1 MKYNYSRGENK
12 VAIIY
17 GETFASVLKKRP
29 VTTESIVVL
38 ANQRYYDLF
47 SEKINYAFGEQL
59 GLTGI
64 FVAMMF
70 IAMTYKN

>member
-47 SEKINYAFGEQL
+47 FGED
-59 GLTGI
+59 
-64 FVAMMF
+64 
-70 IAMTYKN
+70 